1 MKIVTEKQTAD
12 VAKLACLALSSE
24 EMKQF
29 SEQLSGILTYVE
41 KLETLDLSKV
51 APTSHVVTLSNV
63 FREDTVRPSLSIEEA
78 VGNAPDRDASFFRV
92 LKIIE

>member
-1 MKIVTEKQTAD
+1 MKIEEKQTAD

-51 APTSHVVTLSNV
+51 EPTSHVVPLSNV
-63 FREDTVRPSLSIEEA
+63 FREDTVRPSLTPEEA
-78 VGNAPDRDASFFRV
+78 LRNAPDQEFPFFRV
-92 LKIIE
+92 PKIIE